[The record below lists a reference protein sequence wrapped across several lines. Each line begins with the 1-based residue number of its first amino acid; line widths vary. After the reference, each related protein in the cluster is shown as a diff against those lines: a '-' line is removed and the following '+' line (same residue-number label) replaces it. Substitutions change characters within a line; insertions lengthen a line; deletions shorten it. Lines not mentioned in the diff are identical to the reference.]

1 VKKIQ
6 CDLLAEVNEHGV
18 FIYEDCEKVDL
29 QALPKCKAT
38 ILLAECKGSWYAS
51 YDYSTPNGGGGGY
64 PSKRRHYNS
73 REEALQAE
81 INRLVK
87 WLPFPI
93 VRKTVMEEQLS
104 LF

>member
-1 VKKIQ
+1 M
-6 CDLLAEVNEHGV
+6 AEVNEHGV
-18 FIYEDCEKVDL
+18 FTYNDCEKVDL
-29 QALPKCKAT
+29 QTLPKCKAT
-38 ILLAECKGSWYAS
+38 ILLAECNGKWYAS
-51 YDYSTPNGGGGGY
+51 YDYSMPKGGGGGY
-64 PSKRRHYNS
+64 PCKRNPYNS

-93 VRKTVMEEQLS
+93 VRKTIIEEQLN